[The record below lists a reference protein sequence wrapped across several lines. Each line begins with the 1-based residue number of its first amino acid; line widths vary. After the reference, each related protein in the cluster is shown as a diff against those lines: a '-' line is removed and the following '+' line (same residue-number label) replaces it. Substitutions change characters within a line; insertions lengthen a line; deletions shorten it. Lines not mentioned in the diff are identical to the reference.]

1 MFAGKS
7 CSAFLVIA
15 MLLNCCIASA
25 KNYRKLFD
33 RHYQKAETSAAAIRP
48 LLQKYA
54 RLCGED
60 ERQMEAV
67 IFPELMR
74 YNQLFDVVET
84 GSLMGLYSRLGT
96 DYADFSI
103 GRFQMKPSF
112 ALSIEEFAKQHSN
125 EAWVKALGFDEIAT
139 DDTYEHRSARIDRL
153 NDAEWQVK
161 YLVAVFKAIKQKHM
175 EALKELSAEK
185 KLAFIATAYNCGW
198 DKDSA
203 TVKLFGNKC
212 FYSITRWGSKTRY
225 NFADIA
231 VHRYREIAS
240 NKALGNV

>member
-1 MFAGKS
+1 MFAKKI
-7 CSAFLVIA
+7 CKAFLAIVL
-15 MLLNCCIASA
+15 LLNCCIANA

-48 LLQKYA
+48 LLQKYS

-60 ERQMEAV
+60 AKQMEAV

-74 YNQLFDVVET
+74 YNQLFDAVET
-84 GSLMGLYSRLGT
+84 GSLMGLYSRLGS

-112 ALSIEEFAKQHSN
+112 ALSIEEFAKQHNS
-125 EAWVKALGFDEIAT
+125 EAWVKALGFNDVAT
-139 DDTYEHRSARIDRL
+139 EDNYENRSARIDRL
-153 NDAEWQVK
+153 NDTEWQVK
-161 YLVAVFKAIKQKHM
+161 YLVAVFKSIRLKHTD
-175 EALKELSAEK
+175 ALKPLSAEK

-198 DKDSA
+198 DKDA
-203 TVKLFGNKC
+203 ETVKRFSNKC
-212 FYSITRWGSKTRY
+212 FYCIARWDSRARY

-231 VHRYREIAS
+231 VHRYREIVRGKAFS
-240 NKALGNV
+240 NV